1 MSAARRLDAPL
12 RQIVVAT
19 LRALRDTVFPAR
31 CLECRDVIRALD
43 RVGPGEGESLADA
56 VRLLRPFFCRTCL
69 QGVMPLGSP
78 LCPRCGVMFKGLSGS
93 DHLCGRCLER
103 PPSFHMARAAFVYDR
118 SLVDVIHCFKY
129 KGRVQLA
136 APLGLLLWQAYLRF
150 WGQEKV
156 DVILPVPL
164 HSGRLRHR
172 GFNQAELLVRKWPA
186 RAGGADAPPIA
197 GGVLR
202 RVRATPSQAGL
213 GRREREANIQGAFV
227 VPRPERVSGRHLL
240 LVDDVV
246 TTGATAGECARLL
259 MARGAARVDV
269 LALARVI

>member
-1 MSAARRLDAPL
+1 MHAPG
-12 RQIVVAT
+12 R
-19 LRALRDTVFPAR
+19 
-31 CLECRDVIRALD
+31 EH
-43 RVGPGEGESLADA
+43 PGTGESPADA
-56 VRLLRPFFCRTCL
+56 VRLLRPFFCRACL
-69 QGVMPLGSP
+69 QGVMPLDSP

-93 DHLCGRCLER
+93 DHLCGRCLEQ

-129 KGRVQLA
+129 KGKVQLA

-150 WGQEKV
+150 WDQNRV
-156 DVILPVPL
+156 DVIVPVPL
-164 HSGRLRHR
+164 HPGRLRHR
-172 GFNQAELLVRKWPA
+172 GFNQAELLVRKWPKLP
-186 RAGGADAPPIA
+186 GGADAPPIA

-202 RVRATPSQAGL
+202 RARATPSQAGL

-227 VPRPERVSGRHLL
+227 VLRPERISGRHLL

-259 MARGAARVDV
+259 LASGAARVDV